1 MIIMCS
7 LFSLVVD
14 GSVLLT
20 VTRVGVLDTVDVQWS
35 VGSLVGGTLTPS
47 TGVVTLLPTQAAAV
61 ISLSVS
67 IYYMISLASYIVCG
81 ALYVHIHKINYT
93 LSSRLLLYNVFSRPH
108 LLFLTVWL
116 RYSRSLSLL
125 SHVRPVSLRKWTRM
139 LTQH

>member
-1 MIIMCS
+1 MYSVHTIISVIIMCS

-35 VGSLVGGTLTPS
+35 VGSLVGGALTPS

-67 IYYMISLASYIVCG
+67 IYYNYDQPSFIHCVWCIVRT
-81 ALYVHIHKINYT
+81 HT
-93 LSSRLLLYNVFSRPH
+93 
-108 LLFLTVWL
+108 
-116 RYSRSLSLL
+116 
-125 SHVRPVSLRKWTRM
+125 
-139 LTQH
+139 